1 MIILFSWPSQKDV
14 DVHFILLHCL
24 SLSDYTQSSTSTAP
38 LDSCC
43 ICLRSQFFLNVSTA
57 TFTFTFAVL
66 VVVAVLGWWGFV
78 YIKLLSRWHEFAC
91 HRVLTIYTKYRLCDR
106 IWIQGNTTAYN
117 NNIVEYAKEQIEVC
131 YMPTAETWTLHLLS
145 RTWAIGLWL
154 CSSSSSSPSS
164 SKQLCLNAPIPGI

>member
-1 MIILFSWPSQKDV
+1 MIILFSWPSRNDV
-14 DVHFILLHCL
+14 DVHFILLPVSACL
-24 SLSDYTQSSTSTAP
+24 IAHSLPP
-38 LDSCC
+38 LRHSCC
-43 ICLRSQFFLNVSTA
+43 ICLRSQFLLNVSTA

-66 VVVAVLGWWGFV
+66 VVVAVLGWWWFV

-117 NNIVEYAKEQIEVC
+117 NNIVEFAMEQIEVC

-154 CSSSSSSPSS
+154 YSSSSSSPSS
-164 SKQLCLNAPIPGI
+164 SKQLCLTAPIPGI